1 MPSHEQLYH
10 DLQEKEREDDF
21 RYRQNRAPD
30 ALRSFTPKPVDYVA
44 AMKRYTEEFAPVFA
58 ARRKVA
64 KSKVFREKMRQ
75 SGDLKDM
82 ELDPK
87 QIVDPT
93 KGLVSIGP
101 TAEEIAKQIAK
112 NPKAF
117 RHLRKMGIPV
127 QKVNAKHRVIEP
139 RLGGPRDDS

>member
-75 SGDLKDM
+75 SGD
-82 ELDPK
+82 
-87 QIVDPT
+87 
-93 KGLVSIGP
+93 
-101 TAEEIAKQIAK
+101 
-112 NPKAF
+112 
-117 RHLRKMGIPV
+117 
-127 QKVNAKHRVIEP
+127 
-139 RLGGPRDDS
+139 